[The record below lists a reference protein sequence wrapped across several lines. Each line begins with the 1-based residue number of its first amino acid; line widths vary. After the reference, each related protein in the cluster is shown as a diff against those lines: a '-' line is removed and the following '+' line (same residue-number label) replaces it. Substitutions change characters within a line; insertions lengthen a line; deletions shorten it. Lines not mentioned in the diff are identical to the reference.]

1 MTCQHIR
8 RDIPALI
15 DGDLRPRR
23 REEVCH
29 HLTTCPAC
37 AEERDAIESL
47 LVIGDCALQ
56 YHGAPLS
63 FRALQADM
71 KTVDPLEQVIRYQLP
86 PLKIPGTVPRFAVA
100 MILLLVAAGPLYAY
114 RHTRQVYTAVQ
125 TPFISQEAT
134 LMAALEDGEFPWDKQ
149 DEPTEEDEQV

>member
-1 MTCQHIR
+1 MICQHIR

-15 DGDLRPRR
+15 DGDLRTRR

-29 HLTTCPAC
+29 HLATCPAC
-37 AEERDAIESL
+37 ARERDAVESL
-47 LVIGDCALQ
+47 LAASDGALQ
-56 YHGAPLS
+56 YPGAPLS
-63 FRALQADM
+63 FHALQAKM

-100 MILLLVAAGPLYAY
+100 MLLLIVAAGPIYAY
-114 RHTRQVYTAVQ
+114 RHTREVYTAVQ

-134 LMAALEDGEFPWDKQ
+134 VMAALEDGEFPWDKKE
-149 DEPTEEDEQV
+149 DTAEEDSQA

>member
-1 MTCQHIR
+1 MTCQYIR

-23 REEVCH
+23 REEVCR
-29 HLTTCPAC
+29 HLATCPAC
-37 AEERDAIESL
+37 AAERDALETL
-47 LVIGDCALQ
+47 LKTSDEALAYQ
-56 YHGAPLS
+56 GAPLS
-63 FRALQADM
+63 FRALQCQM

-100 MILLLVAAGPLYAY
+100 MVLLLVAAGPVYTY

-125 TPFISQEAT
+125 TPFAAQEAT
-134 LMAALEDGEFPWDKQ
+134 LMAALEDGEFPWDVKP
-149 DEPTEEDEQV
+149 DETEEDEQA